1 MLINYYEDGAVAPG
15 RTSRTLLTLM
25 MANGLF
31 STAIVFA
38 WTYIALVVAQPLSWA
53 TWMPVSRGYGLM
65 GLLDYPFVLLWGL
78 PLLGV
83 FGAWMSMQARRKVLA
98 YAFVGVPL
106 VMLALV
112 MGWYYLAPSEWH

>member
-1 MLINYYEDGAVAPG
+1 MLINYYEDGAVAPV
-15 RTSRTLLTLM
+15 RTPRTLFALM
-25 MANGLF
+25 TANGLF

-38 WTYIALVVAQPLSWA
+38 WTYVALIVAEPMSWA
-53 TWMPVSRGYGLM
+53 TWMPVSRGYGIL
-65 GLLDYPFVLLWGL
+65 GLLEYPFVLLWGL

-83 FGAWMSMQARRKVLA
+83 LGAWMSMQARRKVLA

-112 MGWYYLAPSEWH
+112 MGWYYFAPGGWH